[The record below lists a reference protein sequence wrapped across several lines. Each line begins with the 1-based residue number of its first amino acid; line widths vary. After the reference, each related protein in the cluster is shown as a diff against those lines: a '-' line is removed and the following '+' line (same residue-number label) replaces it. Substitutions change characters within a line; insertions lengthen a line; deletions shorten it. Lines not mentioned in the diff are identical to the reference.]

1 MKNKKDTATL
11 FTMLGL
17 FAVLLIVRVALP
29 NEVILDD
36 AENPTIFGKALEFA
50 TMHKVGIANILQST
64 LVVLATAFLRSK
76 INTIQLDTT
85 ATATE
90 AGKIGSSQDAVAK
103 AVNALIDSN
112 SDLSEK
118 YTDYGNLENDR
129 NKVSGAVLLTNTAI
143 LEILTTVYSNSKN
156 LPQGVKDLVNLK
168 YANCL
173 TALQNDDQLSSLVKL
188 VRGAIGDMMTTEGNN
203 GEADV

>member
-1 MKNKKDTATL
+1 MKNKKETATL